1 MMKKSLL
8 SKLAAVLALSMVLTG
23 CGESGGS
30 RTAEKETS
38 GTMKEEGIRKA
49 ADDSDEDADTTEEET
64 DEQETDETADMEMDI
79 TPEQM
84 DLIKYNYY
92 VDLNNEIVE
101 VFEDINNYYQVVDYT
116 EEFALLPD
124 SGLTYGYSIYSL
136 DEDLIDD
143 CVALADMDPAY
154 EGMDELVKEM
164 EEPLRELMTAFSDIS
179 GSYTYADNQYA
190 EAKEYHTIIYG
201 AAEEF
206 APLGYEFMD
215 AIAAVGAERA
225 AAEEEQMKADGE
237 LIRYNASRGISI
249 GQQVLNEIYGQGIT
263 DENITDLD
271 LTEIRKLYEEL
282 VQVVADYDAATAD
295 NNQLVKESLSNSSPF
310 DGLYNALIQALE
322 WMIKQV
328 ESGQPL
334 DLSGSGAPLGS
345 IGHFSETLG
354 KCIDRY
360 NSVFVG

>member
-1 MMKKSLL
+1 MMKKSVL
-8 SKLAAVLALSMVLTG
+8 SRLAAILALSVVLAG
-23 CGESGGS
+23 CGEIGESGL
-30 RTAEKETS
+30 AEKETS

-49 ADDSDEDADTTEEET
+49 VDDSKEDAETDEEET
-64 DEQETDETADMEMDI
+64 DVQDSDEAADMEMDI

-101 VFEDINNYYQVVDYT
+101 VFDDIENYYLVVDYA

-143 CVALADMDPAY
+143 CVMLADMDPAY
-154 EGMDELVKEM
+154 EGMDDLVKEM
-164 EEPLRELMTAFSDIS
+164 EEPLRDLMTAFTDIS
-179 GSYTYADNQYA
+179 GSYSYADNQYA
-190 EAKEYHTIIYG
+190 EAKEYHAVIYG

-215 AIAAVGAERA
+215 AIAEIGAQRA
-225 AAEEEQMKADGE
+225 AAEEEKMKEDGE

-249 GQQVLNEIYGQGIT
+249 GQQVLNEIYSQGIT
-263 DENITDLD
+263 DENITELD
-271 LTEIRKLYEEL
+271 LTEIRKLYDEL

-345 IGHFSETLG
+345 IGHFAETLG

>member
-1 MMKKSLL
+1 MVRKVMMG
-8 SKLAAVLALSMVLTG
+8 KLAAILALSLVLAG
-23 CGESGGS
+23 CGQSGGS
-30 RTAEKETS
+30 AQAERGTS
-38 GTMKEEGIRKA
+38 GTMKEEGIRKS
-49 ADDSDEDADTTEEET
+49 ADDSDEDGNMDEEEADAGEA
-64 DEQETDETADMEMDI
+64 DESADMETDI

-101 VFEDINNYYQVVDYT
+101 VFDDIDSYYQVVDYA
-116 EEFALLPD
+116 EEFSLLPD
-124 SGLTYGYSIYSL
+124 TGLTYGYSIYSL
-136 DEDLIDD
+136 NTDLIDD
-143 CVALADMDPAY
+143 CVMLADMEPAY
-154 EGMDELVKEM
+154 EGMDDLVKEM
-164 EEPLRELMTAFSDIS
+164 EEPLRDLMTTFSDIS

-190 EAKEYHTIIYG
+190 EAKEYHAIIYG

-215 AIAAVGAERA
+215 AIAVVGAERA

-249 GQQVLNEIYGQGIT
+249 GQQVLNEIYSQGIT
-263 DENITDLD
+263 DENITEMD
-271 LTEIRKLYEEL
+271 LTEIRKLYDEL

-295 NNQLVKESLSNSSPF
+295 NDQLVKESLSNSSPF